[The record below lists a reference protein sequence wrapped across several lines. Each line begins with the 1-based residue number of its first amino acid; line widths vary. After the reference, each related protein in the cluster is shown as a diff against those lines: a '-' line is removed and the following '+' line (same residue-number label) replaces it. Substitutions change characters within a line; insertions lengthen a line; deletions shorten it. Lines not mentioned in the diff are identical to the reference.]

1 MLFDFEKMTPS
12 ERYFLMTQSVV
23 PRPIAWI
30 LTRNENGSLNLAP
43 FSFFAPVCANPATFV
58 VSIGKKPDGAE
69 KDTYRNMR
77 RTGEAV
83 LHIPAANNL
92 DLVNESSASL
102 PAEES
107 EVDWLNIETVNFIEG
122 GLPRLQSAPVAY
134 FCRFNQVVE
143 LGASPQM
150 VVFLQAE
157 KLYVDESAVIHKQDR
172 TQVDSQQ
179 LNPLARLGGKDY
191 AELGALFQRQ
201 RPE

>member
-30 LTRNENGSLNLAP
+30 LTRNENDSLNLAP

-58 VSIGKKPDGAE
+58 VSIGQKPDGEE
-69 KDTYRNMR
+69 KDTYRNIR

-83 LHIPAANNL
+83 LHIPSANNL

-102 PAEES
+102 SAEES
-107 EVDWLNIETVNFIEG
+107 EVDLLNIRTVGFIED

-134 FCRFNQVVE
+134 FCRYDRVVE
-143 LGASPQM
+143 LGGSQM

-157 KLYVDESAVIHKQDR
+157 KLYVDESAITHKKDR
-172 TQVDSQQ
+172 TQVDSQR

-191 AELGALFQRQ
+191 AELGALFQRK